1 MTNEE
6 NKFSS
11 GQKIAYTSGILL
23 YVAAF
28 GYNAYSDFSK
38 DVVDKGDIG
47 TLVFMLV
54 VFIFLLPWKMF
65 KRRW

>member
-11 GQKIAYTSGILL
+11 GQKIAYTTGILL

>member
-1 MTNEE
+1 MSEEE

-11 GQKIAYTSGILL
+11 GQKIRYVAGIAL

-38 DVVDKGDIG
+38 DVVSIGDMG
-47 TLVFMLV
+47 MLAGMLV
-54 VFIFLLPWKMF
+54 IFIFCLPWKMF
-65 KRRW
+65 RKRW